1 MPSNPT
7 HPAAPH
13 ACPQRFAMR
22 WAVVP
27 IATARSATGAVA
39 GRPTG
44 GRATG
49 RALHGFGQLRAGAHG
64 SPRASQLVQHWCS
77 GLRSEQPHY
86 ARAVSLIR
94 TRPRTT
100 GGDWSPICIR
110 SRKQSGTELGVRA
123 DEDVT
128 DRNSTT
134 RDRPCG
140 AMPTTARPSPS
151 AACWRSRRTEA
162 CLLVDAGWP
171 PQSAAG

>member
-1 MPSNPT
+1 MW
-7 HPAAPH
+7 AAC
-13 ACPQRFAMR
+13 ASCVCATKGIRFLGEVNIR
-22 WAVVP
+22 GDPRRDVVEDSTERQMLMC
-27 IATARSATGAVA
+27 AWRV
-39 GRPTG
+39 
-44 GRATG
+44 
-49 RALHGFGQLRAGAHG
+49 LVCGFGQLRAGAHG
-64 SPRASQLVQHWCS
+64 SPRASQLVQHGCS

-134 RDRPCG
+134 GPCG
-140 AMPTTARPSPS
+140 AMPTKARPSPS
-151 AACWRSRRTEA
+151 AACWRSRRTQA

-171 PQSAAG
+171 PQSVAG